1 MSLSQ
6 SEIFNQYKSLTKTYE
21 LFEEK
26 RGDILSV
33 LGGYNR
39 FVFFGCGS
47 SYSLAKSAAMS
58 ASIYGADGA
67 VAIAAGDY
75 IVNHE
80 QYSKALEGACVV
92 FISRSGRTSEM
103 IIAAELILEHGI
115 NCAMVSV
122 CATEDAPMC
131 RYTKLNVEIPWA
143 FDNSVCQTQTVSNL
157 YVSCLLLMALR
168 YEDKKLTEQLR
179 ELIAG
184 GEEYLA
190 SLSAKLEKLYDG
202 GWEKAVVLC
211 DGSSTG
217 IAEEGALAFNEICM
231 MPSNYY
237 HVLDVRHGPMV
248 LIKDKTIAVMLF
260 SSAENERQLA
270 LLNDIK
276 ALGAYTIVLAADE
289 AFAGA
294 DMFIKI
300 PDYDHALAGLMLV
313 NAIQILALGIAKAT
327 GVDPDKPKGLDA
339 WIKL

>member
-6 SEIFNQYKSLTKTYE
+6 TEIFNQYKSLTRTYE
-21 LFEEK
+21 LYQEK

-33 LGGYNR
+33 ISEYDR

-47 SYSLAKSAAMS
+47 SYSLAKSAAAI
-58 ASIYGADGA
+58 ASIYGAEGA

-80 QYSKALEGACVV
+80 RYTKALEGACVV

-103 IIAAELILEHGI
+103 LIAAELIREHGI

-122 CATEDAPMC
+122 CATENAPLC
-131 RYTKLNVEIPWA
+131 EFAKLNIELPWA

-157 YVSCLLLMALR
+157 YVSIVLMLAQR
-168 YEDKKLTEQLR
+168 YGDERTEEQLK
-179 ELIAG
+179 EIIG
-184 GEEYLA
+184 NGEAYLA
-190 SLSAKLEKLYDG
+190 GLSGTLEKLYDG
-202 GWEKAVVLC
+202 GWEKAVVLS
-211 DGSSTG
+211 DAASTG

-248 LIKDKTIAVMLF
+248 LIREKTLVIMLF
-260 SSAENERQLA
+260 SPAETARQLA
-270 LLNDIK
+270 LLEDMK
-276 ALGAYTIVLAADE
+276 AHGAYTIVVAADD
-289 AFAGA
+289 AFAAA

-300 PDYDHALAGLMLV
+300 PDYDLALAGLLLV
-313 NAIQILALGIAKAT
+313 NAIQILALGIAVAR
-327 GVDPDKPKGLDA
+327 GIDPDKPKGLDA

>member
-6 SEIFNQYKSLTKTYE
+6 MEIFNQYKSLTKTYE
-21 LFEEK
+21 LLQEK
-26 RGDILSV
+26 RGDIVSV
-33 LGGYNR
+33 ISGYER

-47 SYSLAKSAAMS
+47 SYSLAKSAAVT
-58 ASIYGADGA
+58 ASIYGAKGA

-75 IVNHE
+75 IVNHA
-80 QYSKALEGACVV
+80 QYTKALEDACVV

-103 IIAAELILEHGI
+103 LIAAELIREYGV
-115 NCAMVSV
+115 NCVMLSL
-122 CATEDAPMC
+122 CATEDAPLC
-131 RYTKLNVEIPWA
+131 KYTKLNIELPWA

-157 YVSCLLLMALR
+157 YASSLLILAMC
-168 YEDKKLTEQLR
+168 YGDEKIISQLS
-179 ELIAG
+179 ELIGAG
-184 GEEYLA
+184 EDYLA
-190 SLSAKLEKLYDG
+190 ALSVKLEKLYDG

-211 DGSSTG
+211 DGSSAG

-231 MPSNYY
+231 LPSNYY

-248 LIKDKTIAVMLF
+248 LIKEKTIVIMLF
-260 SSAENERQLA
+260 SSAETEKQLA
-270 LLNDIK
+270 LMNDIK
-276 ALGAYTIVLAADE
+276 AQGAFTLVLAADD

-300 PDYDHALAGLMLV
+300 PDYDHAIAGLMLV
-313 NAIQILALGIAKAT
+313 NAIQILTLGIAKAT

>member
-6 SEIFNQYKSLTKTYE
+6 MEIFNQYKSLSRTYE
-21 LFEEK
+21 LFQKK
-26 RGDILSV
+26 RGDIASV
-33 LGGYNR
+33 ISEYDR

-47 SYSLAKSAAMS
+47 SYSLAKSAAVT
-58 ASIYGADGA
+58 ASIYGASGA
-67 VAIAAGDY
+67 LAIAAGDY
-75 IVNHE
+75 IVNHAR
-80 QYSKALEGACVV
+80 YTKALENSCVV

-103 IIAAELILEHGI
+103 LIAAELIREYGI
-115 NCAMVSV
+115 KCVMVSL

-131 RYTKLNVEIPWA
+131 KYTGLNIELPWA
-143 FDNSVCQTQTVSNL
+143 FDNSVCQTRTVSNL
-157 YVSCLLLMALR
+157 YVSNMLLLAMR
-168 YEDKKLTEQLR
+168 YGDEKIIEQLAQ
-179 ELIAG
+179 LIAAG
-184 GEEYLA
+184 DDYLA
-190 SLSAKLEKLYDG
+190 SLSAGLEKLYDG

-211 DGSSTG
+211 DGASTG

-248 LIKDKTIAVMLF
+248 LIKEKTLVIILA
-260 SSAENERQLA
+260 SSAENEKQLA
-270 LLNDIK
+270 LMNDMK
-276 ALGAYTIVLAADE
+276 ALGAFTLVLAADD

-300 PDYDHALAGLMLV
+300 PDYDHALAGLLLV
-313 NAIQILALGIAKAT
+313 NAIQVLALGIANAT